1 MQSCAYA
8 YIIFYAHAWV
18 CVVPKTIHTSPPQ
31 KRFFLRPPRPT
42 PPPPPLWKFQ
52 SSFIHLVNTCIWAFE
67 NTHPPPQEFS
77 IPSVGGVW
85 IFSGTTQF
93 WSQLNESWIGTGYT
107 FTISLDKCYCN
118 HCITQ

>member
-42 PPPPPLWKFQ
+42 PPPPTSLEIPVEL
-52 SSFIHLVNTCIWAFE
+52 HT
-67 NTHPPPQEFS
+67 FS
-77 IPSVGGVW
+77 KYMYLG
-85 IFSGTTQF
+85 
-93 WSQLNESWIGTGYT
+93 L
-107 FTISLDKCYCN
+107 
-118 HCITQ
+118 